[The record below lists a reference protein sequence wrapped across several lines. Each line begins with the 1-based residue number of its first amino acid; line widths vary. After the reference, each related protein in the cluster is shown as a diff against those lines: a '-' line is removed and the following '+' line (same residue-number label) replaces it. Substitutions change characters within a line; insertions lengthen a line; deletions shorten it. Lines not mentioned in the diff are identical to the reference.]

1 MKSSSNRILG
11 DSIMFGKSFPGSFP
25 VRFPPSV
32 LVPCSYISQLETPVT
47 LSECDIENGNR
58 TGATPLA
65 HSACRPLA
73 PEVAPALSFKNTPGR
88 RASDTADLKKVIEH
102 AHSRQ

>member
-11 DSIMFGKSFPGSFP
+11 DLIMFGKSFPGSFP
-25 VRFPPSV
+25 VRFPPP
-32 LVPCSYISQLETPVT
+32 VPVHSSSISQLETPVT

-65 HSACRPLA
+65 RSACRPSA

-88 RASDTADLKKVIEH
+88 RASNTSDLKKVIEH
-102 AHSRQ
+102 AHPRR